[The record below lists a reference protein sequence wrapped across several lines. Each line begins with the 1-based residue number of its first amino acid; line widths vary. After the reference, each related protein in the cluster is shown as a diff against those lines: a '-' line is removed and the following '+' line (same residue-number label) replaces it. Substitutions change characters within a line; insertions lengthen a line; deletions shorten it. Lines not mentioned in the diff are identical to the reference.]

1 MAKTPSSNDRAAKAK
16 KQLKAHQRAERRGS
30 YMIVG
35 VCAVVAL
42 LIVGAAAYRPVMNWW
57 DLRKF
62 NDVDLA
68 SIGAAAD
75 VCAPE
80 IVMPATGEQDHR
92 DDGAI
97 EYTTSPPMFG
107 PHRSTPAAMER
118 KFYTDAD
125 RPEIEQLVHNSEH
138 GYTFLWYDETV
149 AENDELMD
157 EIQGIANKLRG
168 TDNFRLKF
176 KALPWKG
183 ADENEN
189 GSTWATDL
197 ASGIGPALELA
208 GFPDALEE
216 VNAALEGGAHIA
228 LTHWAA
234 TNEVDGD
241 GEASPYSTAVTQ
253 EEGATSYGVI
263 QYCSAP
269 SGAALQEF
277 MLRWPYLNS
286 TEPNAM

>member
-1 MAKTPSSNDRAAKAK
+1 MAKTPSNDRAAKAK

-35 VCAVVAL
+35 VCAAVAI

-68 SIGAAAD
+68 SIGAPAD

-92 DDGAI
+92 DEGPI
-97 EYTTSPPMFG
+97 EYTTSPPIFG
-107 PHRSTPAAMER
+107 PHRTAPAPMER
-118 KFYTDAD
+118 KFYSWDD
-125 RPEIEQLVHNSEH
+125 RVEVEQLVHNEEH
-138 GYTFLWYDETV
+138 GYTFLWYDQTV
-149 AENDELMD
+149 ADDPELMD

-176 KALPWKG
+176 KAVPWHG
-183 ADENEN
+183 ADENQA
-189 GSTWATDL
+189 GSTWAQEMNE
-197 ASGIGPALELA
+197 GIAMSLELA
-208 GFPDALEE
+208 GFPEALEE

-234 TNEVDGD
+234 TNEPEEGD
-241 GEASPYSTAVTQ
+241 ASPYSTATTQ
-253 EEGATSYGVI
+253 EEGATSYGVV

-269 SGAALQEF
+269 SGEALEEF

-286 TEPNAM
+286 TEPDAM